1 MAFQAS
7 PQTAEYVL
15 AKFLPVS
22 YCMTKVDGYG
32 LIQLDFL
39 GSVPPSKAGPFPP
52 TTKSGKEYLT
62 PS

>member
-7 PQTAEYVL
+7 PQTAEHVL
-15 AKFLPVS
+15 AKFLAVI
-22 YCMTKVDGYG
+22 YCMTKVHGYG

-39 GSVPPSKAGPFPP
+39 GSVPPSEAGTFPP
-52 TTKSGKEYLT
+52 TTKSGKKYLT